1 MPASKKKAPAK
12 KTVPLSARERIVLTA
27 SRLFYQDGVRATGID
42 KIIAESEVAKMSFYR
57 HFPSK
62 NDLVAEYLLRRH
74 EWWMGWFSVGVEKRL
89 SQAGAGLEVIAEVL
103 MRWFEE
109 PDFRGCAFINAQAE
123 AFSQEEK
130 IHQIIQDHK
139 QALQAFLQELA
150 TRLGLENPLQTAASS
165 LLVIEGTI
173 VRSQMTR
180 DAGVFETCRLLL
192 RRIGRQ
198 ARRSELV
205 AIEPDL
211 PPYLPGF

>member
-1 MPASKKKAPAK
+1 MKAAP
-12 KTVPLSARERIVLTA
+12 PLLAPSAARERIVLTA
-27 SRLFYQDGVRATGID
+27 SRLFYRDGVRATGID
-42 KIIAESEVAKMSFYR
+42 KIIAESGVAKMSFYR

-74 EWWMGWFSVGVEKRL
+74 EWWMNWFSAGVEKRL
-89 SQAGAGLEVIAEVL
+89 SPAGAGLEVIAEVL
-103 MRWFEE
+103 MRWFEA

-123 AFSQEEK
+123 AFSQEDK

-139 QALQAFLQELA
+139 NKLQAFLEELA
-150 TRLGLENPLQTAASS
+150 TRLGLENPQQTAASS

-173 VRSQMTR
+173 VRSQMTG

-198 ARRSELV
+198 ARRSEM
-205 AIEPDL
+205 ASIEPDL